1 MEKWE
6 FMLFP
11 FCVSISDDVEPKL
24 IRPDGMFVAVLKDT
38 VGGFEFFNFMT
49 ISSSRQEAEDKLN
62 QFKKQIPE
70 FFRHCVPQRIAEIR
84 VEEL

>member
-1 MEKWE
+1 MECWE
-6 FMLFP
+6 FHICPFP
-11 FCVSISDDVEPKL
+11 VEIPRL
-24 IRPDGMFVAVLKDT
+24 VRPSGMFVAVLRDD

-49 ISSSRQEAEDKLN
+49 ISGSREETELKLG
-62 QFKKQIPE
+62 QLQKQIPE